1 MAFAWT
7 DYRLRKCEIVLISYF
22 FYLAAIAPLFR
33 DRPRADI
40 RILAIAVAVTSAIL
54 LLARLDSRSRHAGFS
69 IARDWVSLGLVLA
82 AYRSLDLFSPVSYTF
97 ALERSW
103 IVWDH
108 LVLDH
113 WGLRRAIESSG
124 RALPAYLE
132 FCYLL
137 TSGAGVYGLAVLY
150 LHRKRAVAGQFLFV
164 YILGTLL
171 AYAMIPWFPSEPP
184 RVVFPLIDGPQVL
197 TALRRYNLAVLAHA
211 GIHAGVFPSAHV
223 SSTFSVAW
231 GMFAAL
237 PEQKRFGWVFLL
249 YATSVAVATIYGRY
263 HFAVDAVAGIAVS
276 IVAGTIAAYL
286 RKLPTQK

>member
-1 MAFAWT
+1 
-7 DYRLRKCEIVLISYF
+7 VLIGYF

-33 DRPRADI
+33 DRPRADA
-40 RILAIAVAVTSAIL
+40 RILAIAGAATSAIL
-54 LLARLDSRSRHAGFS
+54 LLAWLDSRLRHAGFG
-69 IARDWVSLGLVLA
+69 IARDWVALGLVLA
-82 AYRSLDLFSPVSYTF
+82 AYRSLDLFSPSNYTF

-124 RALPAYLE
+124 PALPTYLE

-137 TSGAGVYGLAVLY
+137 TSGAGVYGLAALY
-150 LHRKRAVAGQFLFV
+150 VRRKRNVAGEFLFI

-184 RVVFPLIDGPQVL
+184 RTVFPLIDSPQVL
-197 TALRRYNLAVLAHA
+197 TAIRRYNLDVLAHA

-223 SSTFSVAW
+223 SSTFSAAW
-231 GMFAAL
+231 GMFAVL
-237 PEQKRFGWVFLL
+237 PKRKLFGWVFLF
-249 YATSVAVATIYGRY
+249 YAASVAVATVYGRY
-263 HFAVDAVAGIAVS
+263 HFAVDAIAGIVVS
-276 IVAGTIAAYL
+276 IAAVVIAAYL
-286 RKLPTQK
+286 KRLPMQK

>member
-1 MAFAWT
+1 VRSG
-7 DYRLRKCEIVLISYF
+7 YRLRKCEIVLVAYF
-22 FYLAAIAPLFR
+22 FYLAALAPWFH

-40 RILAIAVAVTSAIL
+40 RVLGIAGIVTSVIVA
-54 LLARLDSRSRHAGFS
+54 LAWFDSRSRHAGFS

-82 AYRSLDLFSPVSYTF
+82 AYRSLDLFSPENYTF

-103 IVWDH
+103 VVWDH

-113 WGLRRAIESSG
+113 WGLRKAIESSG
-124 RALPAYLE
+124 PALPVYFE

-150 LHRKRAVAGQFLFV
+150 LRRKRNLAGEFLFI

-171 AYAMIPWFPSEPP
+171 AYAIIPWFPSEPP
-184 RVVFPLIDGPQVL
+184 RVVFPLLDSPHVL
-197 TALRRYNLAVLAHA
+197 TAIRRYNLDVLSHA

-223 SSTFSVAW
+223 SSTFSAAW
-231 GMFAAL
+231 GLFAVL
-237 PEQKRFGWVFLL
+237 PKQKLFGWLFLI
-249 YATSVAVATIYGRY
+249 YAASVAVATVYGRY

-276 IVAGTIAAYL
+276 IVAAGIAAYL
-286 RKLPTQK
+286 RNFPKQKR